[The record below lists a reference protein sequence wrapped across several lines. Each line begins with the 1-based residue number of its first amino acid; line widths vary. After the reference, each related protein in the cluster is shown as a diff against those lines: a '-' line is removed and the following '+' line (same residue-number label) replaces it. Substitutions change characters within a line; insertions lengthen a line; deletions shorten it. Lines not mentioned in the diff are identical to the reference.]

1 MKQIC
6 PIHRFSYSGN
16 KCPFCEQERLE
27 ILAKKFVV
35 IDHLNIIGN
44 YEPKTKND
52 IEITEQQLKK
62 LADKF
67 NVKKR

>member
-6 PIHRFSYSGN
+6 PIHRFSYEGN
-16 KCPFCEQERLE
+16 KCPFCEKER
-27 ILAKKFVV
+27 IDRLAQKYGKVIEKVEETKK
-35 IDHLNIIGN
+35 DKPAS
-44 YEPKTKND
+44 ED
-52 IEITEQQLKK
+52 SLKK